1 MASDLNRVFLIG
13 RLVRDPEMKQT
24 QNGKSFCKFSIANN
38 RTYVVDGNKREE
50 TSFLNCVA
58 FGRLSEIIQQYCQ
71 KGKQIAVEG
80 RLTQRSWDSP
90 EGKKS
95 IVEITV
101 ENMQLLGSSQG
112 GQGGQ
117 GGGYGSSGS
126 GSSYNQGGGYNS
138 GGGGGYGGDSGY
150 QEPPYVDPGPLPE
163 DDDIPF

>member
-1 MASDLNRVFLIG
+1 MASDLNRVVLIG
-13 RLVRDPEMKQT
+13 RLVRDPEIKQT

-38 RTYVVDGNKREE
+38 RTYVVDGNKRED
-50 TSFLNCVA
+50 TSFINCVA

-90 EGKKS
+90 EGKRS
-95 IVEITV
+95 IVEVTV
-101 ENMQLLGSSQG
+101 ENMQLLGSAQG
-112 GQGGQ
+112 GGGN

-126 GSSYNQGGGYNS
+126 GFSSGSGGGYNS
-138 GGGGGYGGDSGY
+138 GSQGNDSGY
-150 QEPPYVDPGPLPE
+150 QDPPYMDQGPLPE

>member
-1 MASDLNRVFLIG
+1 MASDLNRVVLIG
-13 RLVRDPEMKQT
+13 RLVRDPEIKQT

-50 TSFLNCVA
+50 TSFINCVA

-90 EGKKS
+90 EGKRS
-95 IVEITV
+95 IVEVTV
-101 ENMQLLGSSQG
+101 ENMQLLGSA
-112 GQGGQ
+112 Q
-117 GGGYGSSGS
+117 GGGNGGSGFGSSGS
-126 GSSYNQGGGYNS
+126 NYNS
-138 GGGGGYGGDSGY
+138 GGGFNSGFQGNDPGY
-150 QEPPYVDPGPLPE
+150 QEPPYMDQGPMPE

>member
-1 MASDLNRVFLIG
+1 MASDLNRVVLIG

-38 RTYVVDGNKREE
+38 RTYVVDGNKRED
-50 TSFLNCVA
+50 TSFINCVA

-90 EGKKS
+90 EGKRS
-95 IVEITV
+95 IVEVTV
-101 ENMQLLGSSQG
+101 ENMQLLGSA
-112 GQGGQ
+112 Q
-117 GGGYGSSGS
+117 GGGNGGS
-126 GSSYNQGGGYNS
+126 GFSNSGFASS
-138 GGGGGYGGDSGY
+138 GGGGGSGGFSSDSSY
-150 QEPPYVDPGPLPE
+150 QEPPYVDPGPLPD

>member
-1 MASDLNRVFLIG
+1 MASDLNRVMLIG

-38 RTYVVDGNKREE
+38 RTYVVDGNKRED
-50 TSFLNCVA
+50 TSFINCVA

-80 RLTQRSWDSP
+80 RLSQRSWDSP

-95 IVEITV
+95 IVEVTV
-101 ENMQLLGSSQG
+101 ENMQLLGSAQG
-112 GQGGQ
+112 GGG

-126 GSSYNQGGGYNS
+126 GSSFNQGSGFNS

>member
-1 MASDLNRVFLIG
+1 MASDLNRVVLIG
-13 RLVRDPEMKQT
+13 RLVRDPEIKQT

-50 TSFLNCVA
+50 TSFINCVS

-90 EGKKS
+90 EGKRS
-95 IVEITV
+95 IVEVTV
-101 ENMQLLGSSQG
+101 ENMQLLGSAQG
-112 GQGGQ
+112 GGGGGFSNSGSGGGFSS
-117 GGGYGSSGS
+117 GGGYGSSGQS
-126 GSSYNQGGGYNS
+126 N
-138 GGGGGYGGDSGY
+138 DSGY
-150 QEPPYVDPGPLPE
+150 QEPPYVDQGPLPE